1 MLNGLRTLTGTGAST
16 PVHTATTRPLVLL
29 QPTTQTRISIHVPS
43 TPQEWIA
50 AEVARDTFQD
60 WIHAANKDGHLVGF
74 DAAEVDD
81 EESSSGGND
90 QGSEKELVLTAYFLS
105 HVAGLLPF
113 PATATSPATAAVL
126 LAAFSHFTS
135 TYLSSTDIHSL
146 AASLPAP
153 VRALLVS
160 SFYIARS
167 KLENAGLAKSLPK
180 QIESALLKKAVNGE
194 SELYALF
201 GGQGMNEVYFD
212 ELQVSLYPLNLEI
225 LELELKKIEFF
236 IF

>member
-1 MLNGLRTLTGTGAST
+1 MLNGLRTLTGTGSST

-81 EESSSGGND
+81 EEEGGGD
-90 QGSEKELVLTAYFLS
+90 GSSEKELVLTAYFLS

-135 TYLSSTDIHSL
+135 TYLSGIDIHSL
-146 AASLPAP
+146 AASLPTP
-153 VRALLVS
+153 VRSLLIS
-160 SFYIARS
+160 SFYVAKS
-167 KLENAGLAKSLPK
+167 KLEIAGLAKSLPK
-180 QIESALLKKAVNGE
+180 SSESALLKKAVAGE

-212 ELQVSLYPLNLEI
+212 ELQVRLRKGSIYI
-225 LELELKKIEFF
+225 V
-236 IF
+236 